1 MDYIAKR
8 DIPALGIRQGKV
20 FFDEDDPIFQD
31 PTLFDEY
38 IPEVYILTT
47 DTPVS
52 IAGYFKELGDR
63 RCVLNGRPKNTV
75 VKINEPMLGTV
86 KKIEVVTT
94 GVRAHYDIHILGN
107 NGLYYLAQSP
117 TLDIRKLENEVIW
130 AGSNGI
136 RKFIISPSKVYWF
149 INSNGEVQSD
159 IRNRNK
165 KREAY
170 LHSVGL
176 YFESYKGARDV
187 HDAIMAGKMRVCM
200 VEP

>member
-52 IAGYFKELGDR
+52 ITGYFKELGDR
-63 RCVLNGRPKNTV
+63 RCVLNGRLKNTV

-86 KKIEVVTT
+86 KKL
-94 GVRAHYDIHILGN
+94 RL
-107 NGLYYLAQSP
+107 SP
-117 TLDIRKLENEVIW
+117 PGYVPTMMYESWVITACTIW
-130 AGSNGI
+130 P
-136 RKFIISPSKVYWF
+136 RHPHWISANWKT
-149 INSNGEVQSD
+149 
-159 IRNRNK
+159 R
-165 KREAY
+165 
-170 LHSVGL
+170 
-176 YFESYKGARDV
+176 
-187 HDAIMAGKMRVCM
+187 
-200 VEP
+200 